1 MDLNDRYVDLI
12 EDGYDVAVRIG
23 RLRDSSL
30 VARRLAV
37 NRNVV
42 IGTPAYFRKH
52 GRPAH
57 PEDLARHNCLLY
69 TNASTPD
76 QWHFTVAGKPCAIKV
91 SGTLRVNNG
100 DVLREAAL
108 AGQGVA
114 MLPTFLLG
122 EQIAR
127 GQLDMVLT
135 EFATNDSGAV
145 YAVYPHSRHLSPKV
159 RVFVD
164 FLAGRFGPVPY
175 WDASLHV
182 LSGG

>member
-1 MDLNDRYVDLI
+1 
-12 EDGYDVAVRIG
+12 
-23 RLRDSSL
+23 
-30 VARRLAV
+30 
-37 NRNVV
+37 
-42 IGTPAYFRKH
+42 
-52 GRPAH
+52 
-57 PEDLARHNCLLY
+57 
-69 TNASTPD
+69 
-76 QWHFTVAGKPCAIKV
+76 
-91 SGTLRVNNG
+91 
-100 DVLREAAL
+100 
-108 AGQGVA
+108 

-135 EFATNDSGAV
+135 EFAKNDSGAV
-145 YAVYPHSRHLSPKV
+145 HAVYPHSRHLSPKV